1 MVIIAIDFG
10 EKKIGLAVGNTE
22 TMTSSPIS
30 IFKKTK
36 TGFNWA
42 ELTNQIL
49 EWEPSKIIIG
59 KPLNMDGT
67 RSDIME
73 KVESFGKKLESLID
87 IDIDIEFYDER
98 LTSFEA
104 RQLDEDSEMID
115 DVAAKIILDSWLNNE
130 YS

>member
-1 MVIIAIDFG
+1 
-10 EKKIGLAVGNTE
+10 
-22 TMTSSPIS
+22 
-30 IFKKTK
+30 
-36 TGFNWA
+36 
-42 ELTNQIL
+42 
-49 EWEPSKIIIG
+49 
-59 KPLNMDGT
+59 MDGT

-73 KVESFGKKLESLID
+73 KVESFGKKLESL